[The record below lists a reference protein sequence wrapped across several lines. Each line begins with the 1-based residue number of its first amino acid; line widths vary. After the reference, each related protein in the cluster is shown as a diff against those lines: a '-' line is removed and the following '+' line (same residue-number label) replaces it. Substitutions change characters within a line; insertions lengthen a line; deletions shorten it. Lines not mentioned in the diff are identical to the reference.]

1 MFKKITILLF
11 CSAIWLWAVPIVY
24 PMNVTVE
31 AESKTVEPMNVTVY
45 PIVENQEEI
54 PSSNEPVNRE
64 VDSNEKK
71 EDSVSIKA
79 LGIPFL
85 LSILGLLFI
94 RREQ

>member
-1 MFKKITILLF
+1 MLKKTTILFF

-31 AESKTVEPMNVTVY
+31 PESKTVEPMNVTVY
-45 PIVENQEEI
+45 PVVENQEEI
-54 PSSNEPVNRE
+54 PSSNDPINRE

-71 EDSVSIKA
+71 EESV
-79 LGIPFL
+79 GINVVGIAFL

-94 RREQ
+94 RKEQ